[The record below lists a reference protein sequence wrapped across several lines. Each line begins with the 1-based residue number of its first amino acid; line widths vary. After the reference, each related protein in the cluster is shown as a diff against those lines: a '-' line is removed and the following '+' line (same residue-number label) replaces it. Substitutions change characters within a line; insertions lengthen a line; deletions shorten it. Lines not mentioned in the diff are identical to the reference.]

1 MICSIKQNYIILFV
15 KRILKP
21 HKLVLDDGF
30 LIHLYNSKKHHFMKK
45 LISLTLITLF
55 LSSCVSKKQYV
66 DLEGN
71 YKSTKKELVNVKAS
85 LQECLIEKDRNSNKV
100 AAMRDQVASLKEDK
114 KTALKYVENL
124 TVLTQSSSE
133 NIKSVIS
140 QLSEKDKYINGIREA
155 MTQKDSINLAI
166 KYHLTK
172 ELADGIQD
180 KDIQIEVEKTVVYIS
195 IADKLLFKSGSAS
208 VSEKA
213 KEVLGKVAK
222 VISSRPE
229 MEVQV
234 EGYTDNVS
242 ISNATI
248 KDNWDLSTSRATAVV
263 RVLQNDF
270 DIDPK
275 RLIAAGRS
283 EYVPIETNDTP
294 EGRATNRRTRIVILP
309 KLEEFFDILEQK
321 PE

>member
-1 MICSIKQNYIILFV
+1 
-15 KRILKP
+15 
-21 HKLVLDDGF
+21 
-30 LIHLYNSKKHHFMKK
+30 MKK
-45 LISLTLITLF
+45 LLSLTLILLF
-55 LSSCVSKKQYV
+55 LSSCVSKKQYA

-71 YKSTKKELVNVKAS
+71 YKSTKQELVNVKAS
-85 LQECLIEKDRNSNKV
+85 LQECLIEKDKNANKV
-100 AAMRDQVASLKEDK
+100 ASSEMQVQSMKDQVEALKEDK
-114 KTALKYVENL
+114 KTALKQVENL

-133 NIKSVIS
+133 NIKNVIS

-180 KDIQIEVEKTVVYIS
+180 KDIQVDVEKTVVYIS

-242 ISNATI
+242 ISNATM
-248 KDNWDLSTSRATAVV
+248 KDNWDLSTARATSVV
-263 RVLQNDF
+263 RILQTDF
-270 DIDPK
+270 SIDPK

-283 EYVPIETNDTP
+283 EYVPIESNDTP

-321 PE
+321 PN